1 MPEKEGEEEKV
12 VKTTSNTSLNVNFL
26 SGPAQAICDTP
37 PLHSLTDHTHIK
49 SQAFGSQLFLPTSG
63 AETHEIYS
71 TPRCDYV
78 NEIILDKGV
87 MIRFFVFRLY
97 FPHPFF

>member
-26 SGPAQAICDTP
+26 SGPAQAICDTLSP

-49 SQAFGSQLFLPTSG
+49 SLNKPSFWKPIIPSTSG
-63 AETHEIYS
+63 AETREIY
-71 TPRCDYV
+71 TLEVRLYV
-78 NEIILDKGV
+78 NEISLDKGHRV
-87 MIRFFVFRLY
+87 L
-97 FPHPFF
+97 

>member
-49 SQAFGSQLFLPTSG
+49 AKLLEANYSFLQV
-63 AETHEIYS
+63 EQKHMRY
-71 TPRCDYV
+71 TPR
-78 NEIILDKGV
+78 GAT
-87 MIRFFVFRLY
+87 M
-97 FPHPFF
+97 